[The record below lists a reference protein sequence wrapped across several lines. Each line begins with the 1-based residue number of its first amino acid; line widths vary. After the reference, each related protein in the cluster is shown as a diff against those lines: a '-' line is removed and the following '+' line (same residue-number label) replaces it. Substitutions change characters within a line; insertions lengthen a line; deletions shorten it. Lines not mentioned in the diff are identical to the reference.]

1 MVKICPS
8 SADGPPCPVQKYL
21 YSIFKVL
28 TRAMATPMIP
38 GGPHANGGIPIL
50 VQPQQP
56 YIPTAVSQ
64 SSTDDNNLVVWNIW
78 TESSSELKMTRN

>member
-8 SADGPPCPVQKYL
+8 SADGPPCPVQKYPNFT
-21 YSIFKVL
+21 FKVL

-50 VQPQQP
+50 VAPQQP
-56 YIPTAVSQ
+56 YIPTSVSQ
-64 SSTDDNNLVVWNIW
+64 GSTDDNNLVVRNIW
-78 TESSSELKMTRN
+78 TVRKVPTNSP

>member
-8 SADGPPCPVQKYL
+8 SADGPPCPVQKYPNF
-21 YSIFKVL
+21 IFKVL

-50 VQPQQP
+50 VAPQQP
-56 YIPTAVSQ
+56 YIPTSVSQ
-64 SSTDDNNLVVWNIW
+64 GSTDNLVVSNIR
-78 TESSSELKMTRN
+78 TVRKVPTNSP